1 MDSNKKS
8 YLKRQM
14 AFYSENHVFEIKGDN
29 IKKEVDENIPIVNFN
44 LDLPECNNNC
54 KECKL
59 SKKLQDEYETETAK
73 CIQQ

>member
-1 MDSNKKS
+1 MDFNTKS

-14 AFYSENHVFEIKGDN
+14 AFYSENHDFEIKDN
-29 IKKEVDENIPIVNFN
+29 IKKEVDESIPIVNFN
-44 LDLPECNNNC
+44 LDLPECNKDC

>member
-1 MDSNKKS
+1 
-8 YLKRQM
+8 M
-14 AFYSENHVFEIKGDN
+14 AFYSENHDFDIKKEVYDN
-29 IKKEVDENIPIVNFN
+29 IKKEVDDNIPIVNFN
-44 LDLPECNNNC
+44 LDFPECNKHNTC